1 VVSRGDFLA
10 SVRLDNISKM
20 FGEVRAL
27 DNVNLYVEDG
37 EFLVLLGP
45 SGCGKTTTLRIIA
58 GLELQTSGHVYIGNR
73 LVDDLEPKDRN
84 VAMVFQSYALYPH
97 LTIYD
102 NIAFGLKARHEPKQ
116 EIDRKVRDV
125 ARMLEITHLLMRKPA
140 ALSGGQRQR
149 VALARAIVRNP
160 DVFLLDEPLS
170 NLDAKLRAST
180 RIELKNLHLRLK
192 STMIFVTHDQVEAM
206 TLADKIAVFNA
217 GKLLQ
222 HDTPMNIFMKPANKF
237 VAGFVGYPPM
247 NMIDGEIAEK
257 DGHAVFLS
265 SGLSIRLQSAPAGKC
280 TLGIRPQDIR
290 VSLNPSDDA
299 IACTVKGLERTGTD
313 NFLYMSSDVGDIV
326 ASVETGDYTIGQK
339 VYAKFDIS
347 SLHFFDP
354 STGKALPLQGVY
366 A

>member
-1 VVSRGDFLA
+1 MVAV
-10 SVRLDNISKM
+10 
-20 FGEVRAL
+20 
-27 DNVNLYVEDG
+27 DNVSIDVEDG

-45 SGCGKTTTLRIIA
+45 SGCGKTTTLRMIA
-58 GLELQTSGHVYIGNR
+58 GLEELTAGHIYIGNR
-73 LVDDLEPKDRN
+73 MVDDYEPKDRN

-102 NIAFGLKARHEPKQ
+102 NIAFGLKARHETK
-116 EIDRKVRDV
+116 EDIDRKVKEV
-125 ARMLEITHLLMRKPA
+125 ARMLDITHLLARKPA

-149 VALARAIVRNP
+149 VALARAIVRDP

-206 TLADKIAVFNA
+206 TLADKIAVFNM

-222 HDTPMNIFMKPANKF
+222 HDTPMNVFMKPANKF

-247 NMIDGEIAEK
+247 NMIDGEVIQGN
-257 DGHAVFLS
+257 DGLIFHNGPL
-265 SGLSIRLQSAPAGKC
+265 RLKVASLPQGKL
-280 TLGIRPQDIR
+280 TLGVRPQDVI
-290 VSLNPSDDA
+290 VSHTAADGSLQCS
-299 IACTVKGLERTGTD
+299 VKGLERTGTD
-313 NFLYMSSDVGDIV
+313 NYLYMSSDLGDLV
-326 ASVETGDYTIGQK
+326 AAVDTGAYTIGEK
-339 VYAKFDIS
+339 VHVLFNPA

-354 STGKALPLQGVY
+354 DSGKAVVQLNGH